1 MSNSNISRRYFLKT
15 AGKTSGFVILAG
27 GAVQLSSFNAWA
39 AKKSAID
46 NHVAKTILLVGKDMF
61 PSERFSDDLYM
72 IAVDSLDSKAAK
84 DESLKTALAEG
95 VASFDK
101 AAGGKY
107 INASGKKRMNVIKS
121 SEGKGLFNPVK
132 GEMVNVFFNDKR
144 VWKVAGYEGAAYDKG
159 GYYLRGFQDA
169 DWPQPPEDAS
179 PKGWWE

>member
-1 MSNSNISRRYFLKT
+1 MINSNVSRRSFLKK
-15 AGKTSGFVILAG
+15 AGKTSGFVVLAS

-39 AKKSAID
+39 AKKSSID
-46 NHVAKTILLVGKDMF
+46 DHVAKTILLVGKDMF
-61 PSERFSDDLYM
+61 PSKRFSDNLYM

-84 DESLKTALAEG
+84 DESLKTALVNG
-95 VASFDK
+95 VAEFDK
-101 AAGGKY
+101 SAGGKY
-107 INASGKKRMNVIKS
+107 IKASGKKRMSVIKS
-121 SEGKGLFNPVK
+121 SEGKGLFNSVK

-144 VWKVAGYEGAAYDKG
+144 VWKAAGYEGAAYDQG

>member
-1 MSNSNISRRYFLKT
+1 MNNSNLSRRSFLKK
-15 AGKTSGFVILAG
+15 AGKTSGFVVLAG
-27 GAVQLSSFNAWA
+27 GAIQLGSFNAWA

-46 NHVAKTILLVGKDMF
+46 DHIAKTMLLVGKDMF
-61 PSERFSDDLYM
+61 PGKRFSDDLYM

-84 DESLKTALAEG
+84 DESVKTALAEG
-95 VASFDK
+95 VAAFDK

-107 INASGKKRMNVIKS
+107 IKASGKKRMNVLKS
-121 SEGKGLFNPVK
+121 MEGQGFFNTMR
-132 GEMVNVFFNDKR
+132 GEMVNVFFNNKR
-144 VWKVAGYEGAAYDKG
+144 VWDVAGWEGEAYNKG